1 MIKVFIVA
9 TLLFGLFSVKAQELS
24 WQEYKN
30 KYFKNDSFIVDPY
43 NNNRVTSESQGYGM
57 ILAVIYDDKDTF
69 YKLWRWTKLNMLRGD
84 YLFSWLYNNAV
95 VDKNN
100 ATDGDLLIA
109 YALRLAYSKWKNEE
123 YLKDYNKIKNS
134 VRRLIVIVLDEKER
148 KNVLLLPG
156 MYGFTNEKYDV
167 QIFPSYYIP
176 FILKEFKDDRLFKL
190 SSDYLLNN
198 IITLSPLTNTVR
210 FNLIE
215 KKLALNSEINMDVY
229 RLIPYFLLSNY
240 DVKILRNSFKTI
252 DEFFKKEGYIPLT
265 FKLNEQNQ
273 MKQESPFC
281 VYRWFYILYNDDK
294 YFKKYEE
301 LKNVDKNNYF
311 CDSFE
316 LFLNSG
322 WKDE

>member
-1 MIKVFIVA
+1 
-9 TLLFGLFSVKAQELS
+9 
-24 WQEYKN
+24 
-30 KYFKNDSFIVDPY
+30 
-43 NNNRVTSESQGYGM
+43 
-57 ILAVIYDDKDTF
+57 
-69 YKLWRWTKLNMLRGD
+69 
-84 YLFSWLYNNAV
+84 
-95 VDKNN
+95 
-100 ATDGDLLIA
+100 
-109 YALRLAYSKWKNEE
+109 
-123 YLKDYNKIKNS
+123 
-134 VRRLIVIVLDEKER
+134 
-148 KNVLLLPG
+148 
-156 MYGFTNEKYDV
+156 
-167 QIFPSYYIP
+167 
-176 FILKEFKDDRLFKL
+176 
-190 SSDYLLNN
+190 
-198 IITLSPLTNTVR
+198 
-210 FNLIE
+210 
-215 KKLALNSEINMDVY
+215 MDVY

-311 CDSFE
+311 CDTFE